1 MQIGGKASTAVGH
14 APVASP
20 DMQFRRQSACKS
32 GERRPQPLATRLP
45 QVPHSL
51 IDDRG
56 DANRGEAQD
65 TFKRVV
71 HGLGREPFHRT
82 DVEAAQVLMRETIS
96 ADERHSEAIR
106 RNQTQSD
113 SIRRNQTQ
121 SDPIRP
127 HQMQSRTCSK
137 YSCIE
142 SNQMHSDA
150 LRCTQIEKDA
160 LTHLLEVLLHRVER
174 GRVPW
179 AGTTHER
186 QLLE

>member
-1 MQIGGKASTAVGH
+1 MQIG
-14 APVASP
+14 
-20 DMQFRRQSACKS
+20 
-32 GERRPQPLATRLP
+32 ERCPQPLATRLS

-113 SIRRNQTQ
+113 SIRRDHNQIG
-121 SDPIRP
+121 PIRCNHAP
-127 HQMQSRTCSK
+127 ARSTHASSRITCT
-137 YSCIE
+137 
-142 SNQMHSDA
+142 QMHSDA
-150 LRCTQIEKDA
+150 LR
-160 LTHLLEVLLHRVER
+160 
-174 GRVPW
+174 
-179 AGTTHER
+179 
-186 QLLE
+186 